1 MSASQSANAIAGAT
15 ENNQRLFLRFR
26 KVFSENNP
34 REFAQFA
41 EKLTKWLSDRK
52 AYYEAARPEVRLF
65 DSDSGT

>member
-1 MSASQSANAIAGAT
+1 MSATPSATPSANTISGAT

-26 KVFSENNP
+26 KVFAENNP

-41 EKLTKWLSDRK
+41 EKLTKWLGDRK

-65 DSDSGT
+65 D